1 MILKFI
7 YSDSTQKDIFEQLKN
22 LHKDI
27 TCVGYDYSH
36 FKEKKDAF
44 KVMNFCGTKLV
55 PFCAIYNDKKEVVK
69 AFYSEVSECTFND
82 INNYLND
89 KFCYN
94 SASN

>member
-7 YSDSTQKDIFEQLKN
+7 YSDPTQKDVFEQLKN

-27 TCVGYDYSH
+27 TCVGYDYNH

-55 PFCAIYNDKKEVVK
+55 PFCAIYNDKKEVV
-69 AFYSEVSECTFND
+69 NN